1 MYLKFGKR
9 VDFKCFHHTYTQR
22 KLCEML
28 DALADLIVVII
39 SQCVYIT
46 THHVVTLKGKVAQ
59 WKSPDPSRPHG
70 LYNPWN
76 SPGQNTGVGSLSLL
90 QGVFPTQGSNQGLL
104 HCRQIL
110 YQLSHK
116 GSPRTMELV
125 PIPSPEDLP
134 NPGIEQGSPSLQVD
148 SLLTELSKKCTLNIY
163 KFICHLHFNQARKEK
178 KDTISLY

>member
-1 MYLKFGKR
+1 
-9 VDFKCFHHTYTQR
+9 
-22 KLCEML
+22 ML
-28 DALADLIVVII
+28 
-39 SQCVYIT
+39 SE
-46 THHVVTLKGKVAQ
+46 
-59 WKSPDPSRPHG
+59 SRPTLHD
-70 LYNPWN
+70 PMDC
-76 SPGQNTGVGSLSLL
+76 TIHEIL
-90 QGVFPTQGSNQGLL
+90 QVRILEWVAFPFFREGVFPTQGSNQGLL

-134 NPGIEQGSPSLQVD
+134 NPGLEQGSPSLQVD